1 MVPSRLFDG
10 FYAFYQRNLT
20 SARSFLSEKF
30 PNSKFYFQIGE
41 NLVVF
46 SFKILKKIYF

>member
-10 FYAFYQRNLT
+10 FYAFYERNLT
-20 SARSFLSEKF
+20 SARFYFSEIL
-30 PNSKFYFQIGE
+30 PNGKFYIQIGE

-46 SFKILKKIYF
+46 SLQILKKIYF